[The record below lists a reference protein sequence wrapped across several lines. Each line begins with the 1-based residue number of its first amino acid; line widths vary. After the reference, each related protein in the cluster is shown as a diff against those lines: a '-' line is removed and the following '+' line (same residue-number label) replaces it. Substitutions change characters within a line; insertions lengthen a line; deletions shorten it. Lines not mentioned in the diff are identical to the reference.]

1 MEGITM
7 LKTMLP
13 VEVLE
18 DGVRL
23 ACRAPSY
30 CNSQPWSWVIER
42 SQLQLFIAPAR
53 VPPADHAGHQSLISC
68 GAALDHL
75 RVAMA
80 ARRYECRVGYFP
92 STTSLA
98 YLASIDFTSASCVS
112 EVQRRRSQAI
122 SRRHSDRLP
131 YDPPPKWS
139 EFEPTLHSTTDTQ
152 FAYIDVIDE
161 GDRSD
166 IAETT
171 LLAEQ
176 LQPFESTEMRW
187 SAAASAEQ
195 RYLRAEISRDRS
207 VLLVISAVEDTRR
220 AVFGC
225 GEALSQVL
233 LAATG
238 AGFATCVMSRVV
250 EVGLTRDI
258 LADVTGRSLPQVL
271 VRIGA
276 HPDSAALPPLT
287 PRRPLADVLHFAD

>member
-1 MEGITM
+1 M

-152 FAYIDVIDE
+152 FAYIDVIDDS
-161 GDRSD
+161 GIYAPR
-166 IAETT
+166 
-171 LLAEQ
+171 
-176 LQPFESTEMRW
+176 
-187 SAAASAEQ
+187 SAATDPFCWS
-195 RYLRAEISRDRS
+195 SRPS
-207 VLLVISAVEDTRR
+207 KTPAGQSSAVVRR
-220 AVFGC
+220 CLRSCLQQPAP
-225 GEALSQVL
+225 A
-233 LAATG
+233 
-238 AGFATCVMSRVV
+238 SRP
-250 EVGLTRDI
+250 
-258 LADVTGRSLPQVL
+258 AS
-271 VRIGA
+271 
-276 HPDSAALPPLT
+276 
-287 PRRPLADVLHFAD
+287 

>member
-1 MEGITM
+1 MPRR
-7 LKTMLP
+7 LFPVHYQSRLP
-13 VEVLE
+13 GLDRLHLGELRQRSPTPSLAGDQPPALRPAAVRPAAEMVRVRAHVAL
-18 DGVRL
+18 DDRHPVRL
-23 ACRAPSY
+23 
-30 CNSQPWSWVIER
+30 
-42 SQLQLFIAPAR
+42 
-53 VPPADHAGHQSLISC
+53 H
-68 GAALDHL
+68 
-75 RVAMA
+75 
-80 ARRYECRVGYFP
+80 RR
-92 STTSLA
+92 
-98 YLASIDFTSASCVS
+98 D
-112 EVQRRRSQAI
+112 RR
-122 SRRHSDRLP
+122 
-131 YDPPPKWS
+131 
-139 EFEPTLHSTTDTQ
+139 
-152 FAYIDVIDE
+152 
-161 GDRSD
+161 
-166 IAETT
+166 
-171 LLAEQ
+171 
-176 LQPFESTEMRW
+176 
-187 SAAASAEQ
+187 Q